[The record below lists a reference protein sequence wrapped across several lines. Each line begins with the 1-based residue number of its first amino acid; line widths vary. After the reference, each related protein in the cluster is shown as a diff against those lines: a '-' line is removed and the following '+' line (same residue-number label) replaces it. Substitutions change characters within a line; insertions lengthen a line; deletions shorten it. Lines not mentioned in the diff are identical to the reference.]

1 MEFYKKVKMKTNKE
15 WVKNKYKKEE
25 IVRKY
30 NKTRFTHFQGRL
42 NHLMEIKF
50 INETLKKYN
59 VKRILEIAPGTGR
72 IAKELNVDQY
82 IGIDSSEAMLEEL
95 KKIKRKGYKFIKG
108 DAFNLPFPKNSME
121 GIICFRL
128 IKHFKLKERRKLYA
142 EIKRV
147 LRKDGIFV
155 IDASN
160 KERGIL
166 GLVHDFFFRITFNI
180 VRKDEII
187 YDKFYTKRELI
198 REMEVNGF
206 KVLNMDSVNPNY
218 VLYSPITRFNL
229 KFLGKI
235 LIKKAIENNKK
246 NRNSKKCY
254 SWVVVARKN

>member
-1 MEFYKKVKMKTNKE
+1 MKTNKE
-15 WVKNKYKKEE
+15 WVKNKYKKKE

-50 INETLKKYN
+50 INEALKEYN
-59 VKRILEIAPGTGR
+59 IKRILEIAPGTGR
-72 IAKELNVDQY
+72 IAKELNVNQY
-82 IGIDSSEAMLEEL
+82 IGIDSSEAMLKES
-95 KKIKRKGYKFIKG
+95 KKIKKKGYKFIEG
-108 DAFNLPFPKNSME
+108 NAFNLPFFTNSIE
-121 GIICFRL
+121 CIICFRL

-147 LRKDGIFV
+147 LKKDGILI

-166 GLVHDFFFRITFNI
+166 GGIHDFLLRIVFNI

-187 YDKFYTKRELI
+187 YDKFYTKQELI
-198 REMEVNGF
+198 GEMEANGF
-206 KVLNMDSVNPNY
+206 KVMNIDSVNPNY
-218 VLYSPITRFNL
+218 VFYSPVTRLNL

-235 LIKKAIENNKK
+235 LLKKAIENNKK

-254 SWVVVARKN
+254 SWVVTARKN